1 MIYLQS
7 AVNGL
12 GIGSLYALV
21 GLAAMFVLRVTGII
35 NFAIGGI
42 VVLGGLFSSS
52 LAGIPPVAVLVLT
65 ALAGA
70 PVGVAVHFMSTR
82 WLRGRSQFAG
92 VLVTVAMASA
102 LQGLAYLLYSSDL
115 RYAPQIFAPRS
126 FQLSSS
132 LTVDNGTLLLVAAV
146 VVGYLACWLVLDHTT
161 LGSALR
167 AVSDDPVAA
176 RLVGLRVRRI
186 EITAY
191 AVLGAL
197 TFFVGNVYAQ
207 VDGVTADNVF
217 PTLVGALFGL
227 ILGGSGNLLGPLIGG
242 FLVGMAQSV
251 TNARLSD
258 FWGTVVDLLLV
269 VVVLAA
275 VPGGIVADRRQ
286 RSVA

>member
-1 MIYLQS
+1 LIYLQS

-21 GLAAMFVLRVTGII
+21 GLAAMFVLRVTGIV
-35 NFAIGGI
+35 NFAVGAI

-65 ALAGA
+65 ALVGV

-132 LTVDNGTLLLVAAV
+132 LTVDNGTLLLLAAV

-191 AVLGAL
+191 AVFGAL
-197 TFFVGNVYAQ
+197 AFFVGNVYAQ

-242 FLVGMAQSV
+242 FLIGMAQSV

-269 VVVLAA
+269 VVVLAV

>member
-1 MIYLQS
+1 LIYLQS

-21 GLAAMFVLRVTGII
+21 GLAAMFVLRVTGIV
-35 NFAIGGI
+35 NFAVGAI

-65 ALAGA
+65 ALVGV

-115 RYAPQIFAPRS
+115 RYAPRIFAPRS

-191 AVLGAL
+191 AVFGAL
-197 TFFVGNVYAQ
+197 AFFVGNVYAQ

-242 FLVGMAQSV
+242 FLIGMAQSV